1 MKRNR
6 KQILIDEGNP
16 EWTAKDFRRARP
28 AREVLPKLL
37 GKKAA
42 DEFLRPRGRPKAIV
56 TKTQIT
62 LRLSPEVISHFKRG
76 GAGWQTR
83 MDEALKRLV
92 RKRTA

>member
-1 MKRNR
+1 MKRKR
-6 KQILIDEGNP
+6 RPTMTDDENP

-28 AREVLPKLL
+28 AREVLPKLI
-37 GKKAA
+37 GKKASA
-42 DEFLRPRGRPKAIV
+42 ELLRPRGRPKAAV

-92 RKRTA
+92 RKRAA

>member
-1 MKRNR
+1 MKRKR
-6 KQILIDEGNP
+6 RPTTTDDENP
-16 EWTAKDFRRARP
+16 EWMAKDFRRAHP
-28 AREVLPKLL
+28 AREVLPKLI
-37 GKKAA
+37 GKKASA
-42 DEFLRPRGRPKAIV
+42 ELLRPRGRPKATV

-92 RKRTA
+92 RKRAA